1 MRILVFLTLITT
13 IFAFGCAEDM
23 EEKMVEETLTPLE
36 NDRRADTPLEKAQ
49 EAMQKVND
57 RRADVFQKAEAEGDF
72 SVLFAASEDIFKE
85 ELGFEKEFAQ
95 DLVFIWHDIQTEKYK
110 AGELDEA
117 EVLRYD
123 NLWTTFQ
130 EQFLNMTLAKS
141 YFDLVGAH
149 DEIIIDYLRISY
161 ENPDSSQDELITLF
175 KESIKQGNVQILY
188 PEGF

>member
-23 EEKMVEETLTPLE
+23 EEEMVEETLTPLE

-57 RRADVFQKAEAEGDF
+57 RRSDVFQKAEAEGDF
-72 SVLFAASEDIFKE
+72 SVLFAAAEDIFKE
-85 ELGFEKEFAQ
+85 ELGFEKEFWQ
-95 DLVFIWHDIQTEKYK
+95 DLVFIWQGIQIERYQ
-110 AGELDEA
+110 AGEIDEVEATRYENFWNTQQEKFLDMTFA
-117 EVLRYD
+117 E
-123 NLWTTFQ
+123 
-130 EQFLNMTLAKS
+130 S
-141 YFDLVGAH
+141 YFDLIGAY
-149 DEIIIDYLRISY
+149 DEIIIEYLRISY

-175 KESIKQGNVQILY
+175 KESMKQGNVQILY

>member
-57 RRADVFQKAEAEGDF
+57 RRADVFQKAEVEGDF

-85 ELGFEKEFAQ
+85 ELGFEKEFSQ
-95 DLVFIWHDIQTEKYK
+95 DLVFIWHDIQTAKYK

-175 KESIKQGNVQILY
+175 KESMKQGNVQILY

>member
-23 EEKMVEETLTPLE
+23 EKEIEKMVEETLTPLE
-36 NDRRADTPLEKAQ
+36 KAQ
-49 EAMQKVND
+49 EAMQQVND
-57 RRADVFQKAEAEGDF
+57 RRADVFQKAEAAGDF
-72 SVLFAASEDIFKE
+72 SVLFAAAEDILKE
-85 ELGFEKEFAQ
+85 ELGFEKEFWQ
-95 DLVFIWHDIQTEKYK
+95 ELVFIWQDIQIERYQ
-110 AGELDEA
+110 AGEIDEA
-117 EVLRYD
+117 EATRYE
-123 NLWTTFQ
+123 NFWNTHQ
-130 EQFLNMTLAKS
+130 EEFLDMTLAKS

-175 KESIKQGNVQILY
+175 KESMKQGNVQILY